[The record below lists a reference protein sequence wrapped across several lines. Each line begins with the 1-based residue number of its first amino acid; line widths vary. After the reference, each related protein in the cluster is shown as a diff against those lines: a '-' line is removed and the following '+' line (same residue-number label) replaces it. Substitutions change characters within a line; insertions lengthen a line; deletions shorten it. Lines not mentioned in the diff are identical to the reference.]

1 MGGCRNGGAGLLGR
15 PGEDLETRLV
25 EALWGFGRSDGKG
38 KKPGIW
44 KSITGSCDL
53 TYLGS
58 IPIILI
64 TVQYE
69 IRNILVSIIFRYG
82 GTSGSRNA
90 YSEKEGR
97 LYSLL
102 KNPFLHTHIYLFFG
116 WWC

>member
-1 MGGCRNGGAGLLGR
+1 MGDCRNGGAGLLGR
-15 PGEDLETRLV
+15 PGEDLGTRLV
-25 EALWGFGRSDGKG
+25 EALQGFGRSDGKG